1 MFSQFKGVYAGEGWV
16 SGWCGLIFLVF
27 VNTWNICSEC
37 TVSNFFVKNICFV
50 GINLWSLSC

>member
-1 MFSQFKGVYAGEGWV
+1 MQGRGGWV
-16 SGWCGLIFLVF
+16 GGWCGLIFLVF